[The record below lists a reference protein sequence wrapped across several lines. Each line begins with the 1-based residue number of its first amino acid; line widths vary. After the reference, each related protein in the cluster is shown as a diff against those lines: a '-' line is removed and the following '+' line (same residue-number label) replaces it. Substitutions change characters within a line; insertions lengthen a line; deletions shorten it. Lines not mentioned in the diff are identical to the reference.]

1 MSEAISNGVNG
12 GQLLAFIER
21 IEREESEKQNIADG
35 IKEIY
40 LEARGVGYDAKIIKK
55 LVALRKKSADAR
67 AEEAELLRLYGDAI
81 QMNLGI

>member
-21 IEREESEKQNIADG
+21 IEREETEKQAIAEG

-81 QMNLGI
+81 QMNLGL